1 MKYHYKEVMRLAV
14 NSLKMGVKDA
24 IKVSRNGVIYRTVT
38 LIDNAR
44 PKGLGWESLTDK
56 KSNCIPDYY
65 INRRARMIFTYCEGD
80 IIVTACFTET
90 AFEREVNDTKKWIKR
105 NE

>member
-44 PKGLGWESLTDK
+44 PKGLGWESLTGK

-80 IIVTACFTET
+80 IIVTGKQFD
-90 AFEREVNDTKKWIKR
+90 FLSVNDSHNSLLFLKKI
-105 NE
+105 